1 MSDLRDI
8 ATLCKEID
16 YLTTQV
22 DTLRKE
28 RDNMGDWIELTKL
41 CKELDDRTTQVETL
55 HKERDEAR
63 RDLCE
68 RMTVDFNAANQG
80 GVVSLTTKPEWV
92 AKDHGWDC
100 YEGADAIVK

>member
-28 RDNMGDWIELTKL
+28 RD
-41 CKELDDRTTQVETL
+41 
-55 HKERDEAR
+55 EAR

-68 RMTVDFNAANQG
+68 RMTVDFNAANQTSW
-80 GVVSLTTKPEWV
+80 VSFTTKPEWV

-100 YEGADAIVK
+100 YKEEK

>member
-8 ATLCKEID
+8 ATLCNEIE

-22 DTLRKE
+22 DTLR
-28 RDNMGDWIELTKL
+28 
-41 CKELDDRTTQVETL
+41 
-55 HKERDEAR
+55 KERDEAR

-80 GVVSLTTKPEWV
+80 GVVSFTTKPELV
-92 AKDHGWDC
+92 AQSHGWHC
-100 YEGADAIVK
+100 YKEAK